1 ILSSF
6 PLLTASEKWIQ
17 TQFLMKDEQWRFY
30 KTSTPSLLQKALVS
44 ILNNEGDYYSRVKL
58 SFLPNQKV
66 IRSIKSFSKSQHQ
79 QILVEGASTGWWLTN
94 GERVVSFIQIQ
105 LKNESDESSSL
116 GEVRLQYKK
125 VGERALRTVSEPILR
140 DDLTSRA
147 LIPKAD
153 FQLANAMMAV
163 GMTLNG
169 ESRSF
174 QRIFPKLYDDVK
186 NLNVSP
192 ELQSSRSQFLDLL
205 KVLQDIDL

>member
-1 ILSSF
+1 
-6 PLLTASEKWIQ
+6 
-17 TQFLMKDEQWRFY
+17 M
-30 KTSTPSLLQKALVS
+30 
-44 ILNNEGDYYSRVKL
+44 
-58 SFLPNQKV
+58 
-66 IRSIKSFSKSQHQ
+66 
-79 QILVEGASTGWWLTN
+79 
-94 GERVVSFIQIQ
+94 SFIQIQ